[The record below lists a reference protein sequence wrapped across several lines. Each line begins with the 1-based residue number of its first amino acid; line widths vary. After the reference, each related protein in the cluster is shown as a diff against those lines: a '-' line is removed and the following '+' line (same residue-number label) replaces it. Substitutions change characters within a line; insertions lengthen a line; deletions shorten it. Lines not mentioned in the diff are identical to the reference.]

1 MLLFIKLRLSVISNQ
16 AVRLLLWW
24 YGLDANILGE
34 QVHQNELP
42 ISYKDPFPKIATLQD
57 WCGIYWIW
65 HCPWQCWGSQ
75 EEVWR
80 KALEFWG
87 LEAKES
93 EIYRLCLGFKT
104 LQVHDIVADPIGKY
118 DMILSRHTLQVI
130 VFFGWC
136 VLFSVAFVDHD
147 PPTAFENWRC
157 GASHCKLCK
166 KRINFPSNY
175 KLPNSKGK
183 TTMCVW
189 YKPNISERANNSGQ
203 ICSFSSH
210 LISVDCLS
218 LQKNTDLS
226 EDTKY
231 RYRPVN
237 LLLEPYF
244 LPRPV
249 RSWWWWAMMT

>member
-1 MLLFIKLRLSVISNQ
+1 MAWMPTFLENRCNNKS
-16 AVRLLLWW
+16 
-24 YGLDANILGE
+24 
-34 QVHQNELP
+34 
-42 ISYKDPFPKIATLQD
+42 PKISPFLTRILLQKCNFAGLMWYSLGTTL
-57 WCGIYWIW
+57 
-65 HCPWQCWGSQ
+65 SLAMLR
-75 EEVWR
+75 VTR
-80 KALEFWG
+80 RSL
-87 LEAKES
+87 KES
-93 EIYRLCLGFKT
+93 LGILRFRKKEFEIYRLCLGFKT
-104 LQVHDIVADPIGKY
+104 LQVHDIVADPIGRY

-136 VLFSVAFVDHD
+136 VLFSVSFVDHD

-210 LISVDCLS
+210 LISVDCLF

-226 EDTKY
+226 EDTQY

-237 LLLEPYF
+237 LILEPYF
-244 LPRPV
+244 LPQPV
-249 RSWWWWAMMT
+249 ISCWWWWTMQ

>member
-1 MLLFIKLRLSVISNQ
+1 MAWMPTFLENRCNNKS
-16 AVRLLLWW
+16 
-24 YGLDANILGE
+24 
-34 QVHQNELP
+34 
-42 ISYKDPFPKIATLQD
+42 PKISPFLTRFLPQKCNFAGLMWYSLGTTL
-57 WCGIYWIW
+57 
-65 HCPWQCWGSQ
+65 SLAMLR
-75 EEVWR
+75 VTR
-80 KALEFWG
+80 RSL
-87 LEAKES
+87 KES
-93 EIYRLCLGFKT
+93 LGILRFRKKEFEIYRLCLGFKT
-104 LQVHDIVADPIGKY
+104 LQVHDIVADPIGRY

-136 VLFSVAFVDHD
+136 VLFSVSFVDHD

-157 GASHCKLCK
+157 GASPCKLCK
-166 KRINFPSNY
+166 KRINFPSNN